1 MDTPIFMIIG
11 AVVTAV
17 IIILLLVSRYRI
29 ASPDK
34 ALIISGTGLGSKNV
48 YTDPNTNNKMK
59 IVSGGGSFVLPVIQ
73 SARTLSLLSSKL
85 RVTTP
90 DVYTKEGVPVTADG
104 TVIIKIGSTTEDI
117 ATAAEQ
123 YLGKATEELENEAR
137 EVLEGHLRSIL
148 GSLTVEEIYQN
159 RDRFSQDVQ
168 KVASVDLA
176 KMGLTIVSFTL
187 KEVTDKNG
195 YLDSLGQGRIAEVRR
210 DADIK
215 TANAD
220 KETRIKRALA
230 EQQSKEAELQRQT
243 ETAEAEKDK
252 SLRIAEYMREE
263 NIAKAQAESA
273 YELEKAQLEKKVV
286 TEKGNTQIIEREKQ
300 IELQEKETIRI
311 EREYDAS
318 VRKKAEAERYAIEQE
333 SEANKSKAIAESEAR
348 AKEIELNGKAKA
360 ESIREIGNAEAE
372 SKTALAK
379 ALKEYGQ
386 EAIATL
392 MIEAYPEMI
401 RAASEPLSNI
411 DKITVVDSGDGKGA
425 SSLTHTALNTLA
437 SSQEAFKDAV
447 GLDLTGMIESLAG
460 TKNVGGQVRDLNNTL
475 KEAATSMPVSA
486 PTDTLENNE
495 NDVKD
500 TENA

>member
-1 MDTPIFMIIG
+1 MDTTLFGIIG
-11 AVVTAV
+11 IVAISL
-17 IIILLLVSRYRI
+17 IIILLLISRYRI
-29 ASPDK
+29 ASPDI
-34 ALIISGTGLGSKNV
+34 ALIISGTALGNKNV
-48 YTDPNTNNKMK
+48 YTDPHTNNKMK

-73 SARTLSLLSSKL
+73 SAKTLSLLSSKL
-85 RVTTP
+85 KVSTP

-104 TVIIKIGSTTEDI
+104 TVIIKVGSTTEDI

-123 YLGKATEELENEAR
+123 YLGKATEDLENEAR

-210 DADIK
+210 DADIQS
-215 TANAD
+215 ARAD
-220 KETRIKRALA
+220 KETRIERALA
-230 EQQSKEAELQRQT
+230 EQQSKKAELQRQT
-243 ETAEAEKDK
+243 ETAESEKEK
-252 SLRIAEYMREE
+252 SLRIAEYKRQE
-263 NIAKAQAESA
+263 NVATAQAESA
-273 YELEKAQLEKKVV
+273 YELEKAKLRKQVIIEQ
-286 TEKGNTQIIEREKQ
+286 GNAQIIEREKQ
-300 IELQEKETIRI
+300 IELQEKETIRK

-318 VRKKAEAERYAIEQE
+318 VRKKADAERYAIEQE
-333 SEANKSKAIAESEAR
+333 SEANKSKAIAESEAN

-360 ESIREIGNAEAE
+360 ESIREIGKAEAE

-401 RAASEPLSNI
+401 RAVSEPLGNI
-411 DKITVVDSGDGKGA
+411 DKITIVDSGNGQGA
-425 SSLTHTALNTLA
+425 SSLTNTALNTLA

-447 GLDLTGMIESLAG
+447 GLDLTGLIESYAG
-460 TKNVGGQVRDLNNTL
+460 TKNVGGQVRELNSTL
-475 KEAATSMPVSA
+475 KELGKDESVPSEDSKPATDS
-486 PTDTLENNE
+486 DN
-495 NDVKD
+495 
-500 TENA
+500 